1 MLVLGHGGLNFAPGV
16 RSMPAGTIT
25 VRDLRRLWKP
35 CKERLNGQAAE
46 HPTAIRFHRACS
58 WLQRAEQT
66 TKDDLDLALLSQWVS
81 LNALY
86 GQWDH
91 EAHVP
96 LADNTCWRQF
106 VERMLT
112 LDKANYIVDTLV
124 ENKPLVMSIFEDEF
138 LSRYFWQEP
147 TGKRASQSKKTM
159 YDART
164 WFIQGSWLL
173 ILDRLFERIYLLRCQ
188 LVHGASTFNGSLN
201 RTAIRHCSQAMDHLL
216 RAFLQVWINFGSEE
230 DWGVMCYPP
239 LRSKVIP

>member
-1 MLVLGHGGLNFAPGV
+1 M
-16 RSMPAGTIT
+16 
-25 VRDLRRLWKP
+25 
-35 CKERLNGQAAE
+35 
-46 HPTAIRFHRACS
+46 
-58 WLQRAEQT
+58 QRAEQA
-66 TKDDLDLALLSQWVS
+66 TKDDLDFALLSHWIAFNS
-81 LNALY
+81 LY

-91 EAHVP
+91 EAKEP
-96 LADNTCWRQF
+96 QPDNACWRRYL
-106 VERMLT
+106 ERMLV
-112 LDKANYIVDTLV
+112 LDKNSHIVDTLV

-188 LVHGASTFNGSLN
+188 LVHGASTFNSSLN
-201 RTAIRHCSQAMDHLL
+201 RTSIRHCYQAMDHLM
-216 RAFLQVWINFGSEE
+216 RAFLQVWITFGADE

-239 LRSKVIP
+239 LNDNRMARKVN